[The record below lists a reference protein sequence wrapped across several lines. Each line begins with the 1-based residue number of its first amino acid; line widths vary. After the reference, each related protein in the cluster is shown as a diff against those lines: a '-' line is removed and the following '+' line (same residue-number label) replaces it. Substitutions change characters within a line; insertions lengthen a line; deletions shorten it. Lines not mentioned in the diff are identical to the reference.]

1 MASHRKQ
8 LEALSA
14 LLSPAETIIADV
26 PSIFIESKSSSTNPV
41 GLLALTATSV
51 AFATG
56 PGRRAVGHVHPR
68 SEITSIDFSDGLLN
82 SYIVVNIRSGA
93 LEYRVNPREA
103 KRFMAAVEG
112 KAPDGSGPGLSGPG
126 SSGSIATELEKLAD
140 LHTRGLLN
148 DEEFAAAKAKLLN

>member
-8 LEALSA
+8 LEAVNT
-14 LLSPAETIIADV
+14 LLSPTETIIADV

-41 GLLALTATSV
+41 GLLALTAANV

-82 SYIVVNIRSGA
+82 SYIVINMRSGA

-112 KAPDGSGPGLSGPG
+112 KAPDGSGPGA
-126 SSGSIATELEKLAD
+126 SGSIATELEKLAD

-148 DEEFAAAKAKLLN
+148 DEEFAAAKAKLLS